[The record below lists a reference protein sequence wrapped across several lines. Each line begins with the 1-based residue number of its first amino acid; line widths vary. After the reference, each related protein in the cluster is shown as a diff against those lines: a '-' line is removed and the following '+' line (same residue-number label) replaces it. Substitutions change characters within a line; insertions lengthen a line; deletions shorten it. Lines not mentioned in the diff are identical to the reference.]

1 MMECFSLMSQD
12 RRRVLSGIQPSGTL
26 HLGNYFGM
34 MQPALDLQRDNDCF
48 YFIADYHAL
57 TQMPAPAQLR
67 ERARGVAIDFLA
79 CGLDPSTTTFFR
91 QSDVPEVTELTWIL
105 SCLTPVGLL
114 ERCHSY
120 KDKIARGIAPN
131 HGLFSYPVLM
141 AADILI
147 YGSHLVPVGRDQKQ
161 HLEVTRDL
169 AIRFN
174 NTYGEVLVVPDALI
188 RDEVAVVPGLDGQ
201 KMSKSYDNTIELFG
215 NEKAIRQK
223 IMRIVTDST
232 PMDAPKNPD
241 TCTIFALYKLMATAA
256 ETAALRERYLAGGM
270 GYGHAKQALFE
281 KYRETFAPFRERH
294 RELEQDP
301 DQVERALRAGAE
313 RARAVA
319 AATLQRVKDAV
330 GLG

>member
-1 MMECFSLMSQD
+1 MATN
-12 RRRVLSGIQPSGTL
+12 RKRVLSGIQPSGTL

-34 MQPALDLQRDNDCF
+34 MKPAVELQEECECF

-57 TQMPAPAQLR
+57 TQLPDPDELR
-67 ERARGVAIDFLA
+67 TRSRDVAIDFLA
-79 CGLDPSTTTFFR
+79 CGLDPERTTLFR
-91 QSDVPEVTELTWIL
+91 QSDILQVPALTWVL

-120 KDKIARGIAPN
+120 KDKIARGISPN

-141 AADILI
+141 AADILM
-147 YGSHLVPVGRDQKQ
+147 YRSHLVPVGKDQKQ

-174 NTYGEVLVVPDALI
+174 NTYGDILVVPDALI

-201 KMSKSYDNTIELFG
+201 KMSKSYNNTVEIFG
-215 NEKAIRQK
+215 TDKAIRQK

-232 PMDAPKNPD
+232 PLEEPKDPD
-241 TCTIFALYKLMATAA
+241 TCNVFALYKLMATEQECADM
-256 ETAALRERYLAGGM
+256 RERYLAGGM

-281 KYRETFAPFRERH
+281 KYCEYFAAFRER
-294 RELEQDP
+294 RRQLEADP
-301 DQVERALRAGAE
+301 DAVEQILQQGARRAGEVAE
-313 RARAVA
+313 EVLA
-319 AATLQRVKDAV
+319 AAKKAT

>member
-1 MMECFSLMSQD
+1 MDQT

-26 HLGNYFGM
+26 HLGNFFGM
-34 MQPALDLQRDNDCF
+34 MKPALELQERGHECF

-57 TQMPAPAQLR
+57 TQLPRPDQLR
-67 ERARGVAIDFLA
+67 ERSFGVAVDFLA
-79 CGLDPSTTTFFR
+79 CGLDPERTVFFR
-91 QSDVPEVTELTWIL
+91 QSDVPEVHELTWVL

-120 KDKIARGIAPN
+120 KDKLARGLEAN

-147 YGSHLVPVGRDQKQ
+147 YNSHWVPVGKDQKQ

-174 NTYGEVLVVPDALI
+174 NAYGDILVVPEPMI
-188 RDEVAVVPGLDGQ
+188 REEVAVVPGLDGQ

-215 NEKAIRQK
+215 DPKAVRQR

-232 PMDAPKNPD
+232 PLEAPKNPD
-241 TCTIFALYKLMATAA
+241 TCTVFALYKLLAGP
-256 ETAALRERYLAGGM
+256 EEVEALRQRYVAGGM
-270 GYGHAKQALFE
+270 GYGHAKVALAE
-281 KYRETFAPFRERH
+281 AYERYFGPM
-294 RELEQDP
+294 RARRQELAAHPER
-301 DQVERALRAGAE
+301 VEAILRAGAA

-319 AATLQRVKDAV
+319 RETLARVRAAV
-330 GLG
+330 GMPA

>member
-1 MMECFSLMSQD
+1 MDQT

-26 HLGNYFGM
+26 HLGNFFGM
-34 MQPALDLQRDNDCF
+34 MKPALELQERGHECF

-57 TQMPAPAQLR
+57 TQLPSPDQLR
-67 ERARGVAIDFLA
+67 ERSFGVAVDFLA
-79 CGLDPSTTTFFR
+79 CGLDPERTVFFR
-91 QSDVPEVTELTWIL
+91 QSDVPEVHELTWVL

-120 KDKIARGIAPN
+120 KDKLARGLEAN

-147 YGSHLVPVGRDQKQ
+147 YNSHWVPVGKDQKQ

-174 NTYGEVLVVPDALI
+174 NAYGDILVVPEPMI
-188 RDEVAVVPGLDGQ
+188 REEVAVVPGLDGQ

-215 NEKAIRQK
+215 DPKAVRQR

-232 PMDAPKNPD
+232 PLEAPKNPD
-241 TCTIFALYKLMATAA
+241 TCTVFALYKLLAGP
-256 ETAALRERYLAGGM
+256 EEVEALRQRYVAGGM
-270 GYGHAKQALFE
+270 GYGHAKVALAE
-281 KYRETFAPFRERH
+281 AYERYFGPM
-294 RELEQDP
+294 RARRQELAAHPER
-301 DQVERALRAGAE
+301 VEAILRAGAA

-319 AATLQRVKDAV
+319 RETLARVRAAV
-330 GLG
+330 GMPA

>member
-1 MMECFSLMSQD
+1 MAEP
-12 RRRVLSGIQPSGTL
+12 RKRVLSGIQPSGTL

-34 MQPALDLQRDNDCF
+34 MKPSIELQDGGEECF

-57 TQMPAPAQLR
+57 TQLPEPAKLR
-67 ERARGVAIDFLA
+67 ERTRGVALDFLA
-79 CGLDPSTTTFFR
+79 CGLDPERTVFFR
-91 QSDVPEVTELTWIL
+91 QSDVPEVHELTWVL

-120 KDKIARGIAPN
+120 KDKIARGLVPN

-147 YGSHLVPVGRDQKQ
+147 YGSHLVPVGKDQKQ

-174 NTYGEVLVVPDALI
+174 NAYGDILVVPEAMI
-188 RDEVAVVPGLDGQ
+188 REDVAVIPGLDGQ

-215 NEKAIRQK
+215 EPKATRQK

-232 PMDAPKNPD
+232 PMEAPKDPERCNV
-241 TCTIFALYKLMATAA
+241 FALYRLLASA
-256 ETAALRERYLAGGM
+256 EEREALRQRYVAGGM
-270 GYGHAKQALFE
+270 GYGHAKQALADKVAE
-281 KYRETFAPFRERH
+281 VFAPMRER
-294 RELEQDP
+294 RQELVAKP
-301 DQVERALRAGAE
+301 RLVEDILQAGAS

-319 AATLQRVKDAV
+319 RETLNRVRAAI
-330 GLG
+330 GLE